1 MGNVSIPRGTV
12 RDAERISKLITE
24 LAEEF
29 IVKDFTTEGRL
40 HFLGDH
46 SPAQVE
52 QRLAGD
58 FRFYLAE
65 DGQELAGVAAMR
77 SNDHLYY
84 LFVAKPYQHT
94 GLARR
99 LWSRVKEECLALGNP
114 GRFTVNSSNY
124 AVRAYE
130 KLGFRRTEPPRER
143 NGVIYNPMEF
153 IVDG

>member
-1 MGNVSIPRGTV
+1 MRKVSIRMGTV

-46 SPAQVE
+46 SPAQVK

-58 FRFYLAE
+58 FRFYLVE
-65 DGQELAGVAAMR
+65 DGQEIAGVAAMR
-77 SNDHLYY
+77 SKDHLYY
-84 LFVAKPYQHT
+84 LFVAKPYQGT
-94 GLARR
+94 GLARL
-99 LWSRVKEECLALGNP
+99 LWSRAKDESLALGIR
-114 GRFTVNSSNY
+114 GKFTVNASNY

-130 KLGFRRTEPPRER
+130 RLGFRRTEPPREQH
-143 NGVIYNPMEF
+143 GVIYNPMEF
-153 IVDG
+153 VIDG

>member
-1 MGNVSIPRGTV
+1 MRNISIRRGTV
-12 RDAERISKLITE
+12 RDAERISKLLTE

-29 IVKDFTTEGRL
+29 IVKEFSPEGRSHL
-40 HFLGDH
+40 LGEL
-46 SPAQVE
+46 SATEVE

-84 LFVAKPYQHT
+84 LFIAKPYQGI
-94 GLARR
+94 GLARI
-99 LWSRVKEECLALGNP
+99 LWSRAKDESLALGIR
-114 GRFTVNSSNY
+114 GKFTVNASNY

-130 KLGFRRTEPPRER
+130 RLGFRRTEPPRER